1 MICKRF
7 GFALASL
14 LLLGLPFGATPL
26 VAQEAVSRL
35 PEVDEAFKQGTD
47 LLAEEKFSE
56 AIGPLNKAISL
67 DKSFAQA
74 YIAKG
79 DALKGMELYPDAGT
93 AYSQALDLNPP
104 DIEAA
109 RALNGRGECYMEM
122 SPPDYNLALVDFQK
136 SLNLNRGDASA
147 LSNLGHVLVAS
158 GQESTT
164 SIRILDEAITL
175 NPEDARAF
183 RDRGMA
189 RAQMREFDKAVADLQ
204 KAAQLAPDD
213 YENYS
218 TLSTIQSRFQDDYA
232 GAAESMSRAIE
243 TYKPKK
249 LGDPEVFI
257 AGYILRADA
266 RLKVAEKTKDAAEKT
281 TALEGAIDDADA
293 VLAQYEDRFPESGLA
308 LFRRGRAERM
318 LERYSKSVDSLTKAI
333 QLIPGG
339 QDVEYL
345 SDAYLYRGICFF
357 HMGTLGLARGDFE
370 QASATGSGFSDPRV
384 YLWIGFTYHKQGDF
398 RQAIDFYSQATAKA
412 SGFALAHINK
422 GLAYMDLREYDKAIE
437 SFSRAISSEPEVGDH
452 YYYVAK
458 AYLELRQ
465 FETAREFFDL
475 ALLKDNP
482 KPAMYQGMAEAL
494 RGLGRNDLAER
505 YEREAQSPPTSGSRT
520 SS

>member
-1 MICKRF
+1 MTCKRF

-14 LLLGLPFGATPL
+14 LVFGATPL
-26 VAQEAVSRL
+26 VAQETVSRL
-35 PEVDEAFKQGTD
+35 PEVEEAFKQGTD
-47 LLAEEKFSE
+47 LIAEEKFSE
-56 AIGPLNKAISL
+56 AIAPLNKAISL
-67 DKSFAQA
+67 DRGFAQA

-79 DALKGMELYPDAGT
+79 DALKGMELYPDAGS
-93 AYSQALDLNPP
+93 AYSQALDLGPA
-104 DIEAA
+104 DIDAA

-136 SLNLNRGDASA
+136 SLNLNRADASA

-158 GQESTT
+158 SQDSTT
-164 SIRILDEAITL
+164 SIRILDEAIAL

-204 KAAQLAPDD
+204 KASQLAPDD

-218 TLSTIQSRFQDDYA
+218 TLSTIQSRFQDDYV
-232 GAAESMSRAIE
+232 GAADSMSRAIE

-257 AGYILRADA
+257 AGYILRADS
-266 RLKVAEKTKDAAEKT
+266 RLKIAEKTKDANEKT
-281 TALEGAIDDADA
+281 KALEGAVEDADA

-318 LERYSKSVDSLTKAI
+318 LERYSSAVDSFTKAI

-339 QDVEYL
+339 QDVEYI

-357 HMGTLGLARGDFE
+357 YIGSLDLARGDFE
-370 QASATGSGFSDPRV
+370 QASATGAGFSDPRV
-384 YLWIGFTYHKQGDF
+384 YLWIGYTYHKQDDY
-398 RQAIDFYSQATAKA
+398 RRAIDYYSEAIAKA

-422 GLAYMDLREYDKAIE
+422 GRAYMDLGEFDKAIQ
-437 SFSRAISSEPEVGDH
+437 SFNNAIRSEPDVGEH
-452 YYYVAK
+452 YYFVGK
-458 AYLELRQ
+458 AYLEQ
-465 FETAREFFDL
+465 DEFQKARDFFDL
-475 ALLKDNP
+475 ALRKDNP
-482 KPAMYQGMAEAL
+482 TREMYAGMVAAL
-494 RGLGRNDLAER
+494 RGLGRDDLAER
-505 YEREAQSPPTSGSRT
+505 YEREGQAPPTT
-520 SS
+520 SDAEASN

>member
-1 MICKRF
+1 MTCKRF

-14 LLLGLPFGATPL
+14 LLFGATPL
-26 VAQEAVSRL
+26 VAQETVSWP
-35 PEVDEAFKQGTD
+35 PEFEEAYKQGVE
-47 LLAEEKFSE
+47 LIEKGEFSA
-56 AIGPLNKAISL
+56 AIGPLNRAISAER
-67 DKSFAQA
+67 SIPQA

-79 DALKGMELYPDAGT
+79 DALKGMELYPDAGS

-104 DIEAA
+104 DMESA

-136 SLNLNRGDASA
+136 SLNLNRADASA

-164 SIRILDEAITL
+164 SIRILDEAIAL

-204 KAAQLAPDD
+204 KAVQLAADD

-218 TLSTIQSRFQDDYA
+218 TLSTIQSRFQDDYV
-232 GAAESMSRAIE
+232 GAADSMGRAIE
-243 TYKPKK
+243 AYKPKK
-249 LGDPEVFI
+249 LGDPDVFI

-266 RLKVAEKTKDAAEKT
+266 RLKIAEKSKDAAEKEK
-281 TALEGAIDDADA
+281 ALEGAVEDANA

-318 LERYSKSVDSLTKAI
+318 LERYSKAVDSLTKAI

-345 SDAYLYRGICFF
+345 ADAYLYRGICFF

-384 YLWIGFTYHKQGDF
+384 YLWIGFTHHQQGDF
-398 RQAIDFYSQATAKA
+398 RQAIDFYSQATAKS

-437 SFSRAISSEPEVGDH
+437 SFSSAILSEPEVGDH
-452 YYYVAK
+452 YYHVAK
-458 AYLELRQ
+458 AYLQLGEFQ
-465 FETAREFFDL
+465 KAREFFDL
-475 ALLKDNP
+475 ALLKENP
-482 KPAMYQGMAEAL
+482 KPEMYRGMAAAL
-494 RGLGRNDLAER
+494 RGLGRDDLAGR
-505 YEREAQSPPTSGSRT
+505 YEREAESPPRASGSGD
-520 SS
+520 SN